1 MTHDRTQWEKRT
13 LWENSARVP
22 LVIRAPW
29 LPASVGARTSA
40 PVELV
45 DIYKTVCDVL
55 GVPLPMQEEPP
66 VEGTSLL
73 PLLRSP
79 RTGDMGGAWDKDVA
93 LTTYPRCPQTKL
105 PAWKKNGCIHS
116 TERTAFAYMGY
127 SMLHRNATSGHT
139 YRYTEWLKWNGT
151 SLAPARASSSPPT
164 ESPASSMES
173 SQRPPLATPK
183 AVELYNHTAPL
194 PKGASEFDS
203 FENVNLAAGA
213 DSGLLR
219 SLSDKLRGSFAIA

>member
-1 MTHDRTQWEKRT
+1 
-13 LWENSARVP
+13 
-22 LVIRAPW
+22 
-29 LPASVGARTSA
+29 
-40 PVELV
+40 
-45 DIYKTVCDVL
+45 
-55 GVPLPMQEEPP
+55 
-66 VEGTSLL
+66 
-73 PLLRSP
+73 
-79 RTGDMGGAWDKDVA
+79 
-93 LTTYPRCPQTKL
+93 
-105 PAWKKNGCIHS
+105 
-116 TERTAFAYMGY
+116 
-127 SMLHRNATSGHT
+127 MLHRNATSGHT

-164 ESPASSMES
+164 ASPASSMGSSMES